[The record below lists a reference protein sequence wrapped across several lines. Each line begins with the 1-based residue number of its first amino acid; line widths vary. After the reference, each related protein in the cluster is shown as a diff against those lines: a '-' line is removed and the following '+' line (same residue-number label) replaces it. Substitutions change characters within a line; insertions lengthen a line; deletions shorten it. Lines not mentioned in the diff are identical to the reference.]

1 MFRILRVVGKEQR
14 DDVYDELF
22 TKYGTKIEGKLCYI
36 IVLNNGLS
44 KLTRQ

>member
-1 MFRILRVVGKEQR
+1 MFQILRVLGKEQR
-14 DDVYDELF
+14 DDAYDELF
-22 TKYGTKIEGKLCYI
+22 TKYGNKIEEKTVLH